1 MADYFMAFIITDSV
15 MKKID
20 DKTEDKSIVAK
31 ANVAEADGSIP
42 QEYVPFNACYIKGE
56 RDAFGKMCEYIKG
69 DTKTIVVGGN
79 TIVGVFPIPWEETY
93 TVGDN
98 FTSKHIFQLIK
109 DGSHRKQG
117 MAKIEHLILGKTK
130 NDTDGIVNYFAEV
143 NTTHGFQVQYA
154 EESNPDSP
162 YFDPYG
168 DYPDE
173 SPAASQAAE
182 LRKAEEDEYEA
193 FLIREAE
200 LVHPSQRNYQNN
212 V

>member
-1 MADYFMAFIITDSV
+1 
-15 MKKID
+15 
-20 DKTEDKSIVAK
+20 
-31 ANVAEADGSIP
+31 
-42 QEYVPFNACYIKGE
+42 
-56 RDAFGKMCEYIKG
+56 
-69 DTKTIVVGGN
+69 
-79 TIVGVFPIPWEETY
+79 
-93 TVGDN
+93 
-98 FTSKHIFQLIK
+98 
-109 DGSHRKQG
+109 